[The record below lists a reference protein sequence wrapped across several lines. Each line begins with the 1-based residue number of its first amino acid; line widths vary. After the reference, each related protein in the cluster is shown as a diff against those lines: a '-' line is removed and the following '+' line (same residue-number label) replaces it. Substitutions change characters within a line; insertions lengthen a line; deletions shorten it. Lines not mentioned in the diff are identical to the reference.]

1 MDVESQQKTVTVI
14 GRYLAPETSGTF
26 FHRTLISPLMSR
38 DSPGAKIA
46 ATRPVSINTVGRLS
60 VSWDALRL
68 TCSKLLAERRV
79 KPTDICLQKPFD
91 AEALASGM
99 DQALARAAR

>member
-1 MDVESQQKTVTVI
+1 MDIVLPGAPRTGRCPGDPKVTVSV
-14 GRYLAPETSGTF
+14 GVVY
-26 FHRTLISPLMSR
+26 ISAYP
-38 DSPGAKIA
+38 
-46 ATRPVSINTVGRLS
+46 T
-60 VSWDALRL
+60 
-68 TCSKLLAERRV
+68 SKLLAERRV